1 VTKRATKWATKWGKA
16 MDYSLPAWLG
26 ALAGTVIAVAIYVPG
41 IRLIDRHM
49 RAQSASTGEQR
60 ADFEEKLSIVRR
72 VILGFDIAILATLG
86 YWIGN
91 AIGGAGAPPPFH

>member
-1 VTKRATKWATKWGKA
+1 

-26 ALAGTVIAVAIYVPG
+26 ALIGTVIAVAIYVPG

-49 RAQSASTGEQR
+49 RAQSASSTGEQR
-60 ADFEEKLSIVRR
+60 AAFEERLSIMRR
-72 VILGFDIAILATLG
+72 VILGVDIAILATLG